1 MNVLTYAVDSPGET
15 TQDRVQS
22 LTDYLRI
29 ITDIES
35 DARKKAQETR
45 LELMKLKAPVAFCDD
60 DDL

>member
-1 MNVLTYAVDSPGET
+1 MNVITYAVDAPGET

-22 LTDYLRI
+22 LTDYLRL

-35 DARKKAQETR
+35 DARKRADETR
-45 LELMKLKAPVAFCDD
+45 LELIKLKAPVAFCDD